1 MTRKLIQLFFTT
13 QFISNLLHMMLMREL
28 HGGSASFGPDLIPI
42 FFFVWGLGVDV
53 DILHFLGLNKG
64 IFMDISHLSDVRQCG
79 D

>member
-1 MTRKLIQLFFTT
+1 MTLKLKQLFFTT
-13 QFISNLLHMMLMREL
+13 QFISILLHMMLMREL

-42 FFFVWGLGVDV
+42 FFLIWGLGVDV

-64 IFMDISHLSDVRQCG
+64 IFMDISHLSDVRQFG